1 MIEQLPGL
9 IVIVPLMASL
19 VAAASGWINRNY
31 PFIIAVATLAFTL
44 YASIIMLIKTAGGA
58 SMTYYMAG
66 WLPPVGISYKID
78 GLSALVL
85 TAIQATALLNLPV
98 SGIYVKNS
106 FDKREAPFYG
116 LYLLFITGLTGIVA
130 TEDAFNLYVLLEIS
144 SLTGYALIGRGTSR
158 SSLAALNYLIIGSI
172 GASFY
177 LLGVGY
183 IYIKTGTL
191 NMGEIHSMLPMLKN
205 NSTII
210 MAFSLCAAG
219 ILTKAA
225 LFPMHG
231 WLPAAYSNAPNA
243 SIGIIAPLTT
253 KVMIYVLVRM
263 GLSIFG
269 AELIF
274 QSFHIS
280 WIMVN
285 FAAVSIIFAAFKALH
300 HTKLK
305 QILSYIIIMEVGY
318 MVGGFFTG
326 NPDGITGAS
335 IHIINDT
342 AMTLCLFI
350 AAGAIIS
357 RLHEDDIRHIK
368 GLFTKMPFTA
378 IGFIGG
384 GLAVIGIPPTCGFF
398 SKWYLIRGAFSAHQY
413 LFAGALIL
421 SSFINAL
428 IFFRIIE
435 AGFFSEDHNHDEAA
449 AHHTDDS
456 SLSEASVQVVIPLII
471 TLGVIIFLGLMTGKI
486 VDNYIS
492 ILI

>member
-9 IVIVPLMASL
+9 LVIVPLLAAL
-19 VAAASGWINRNY
+19 LAAASGWLNKNY
-31 PFIIAVATLAFTL
+31 PFIIAAFALVFTTG
-44 YASIIMLIKTAGGA
+44 ASITMLLKTAGGA
-58 SMTYYMAG
+58 SLTYYMAG
-66 WLPPVGISYKID
+66 WPPPVGIAYKID
-78 GLSALVL
+78 GLSALVITIIQL
-85 TAIQATALLNLPV
+85 TALINLPV
-98 SGIYVKNS
+98 SRVHAQETLKT
-106 FDKREAPFYG
+106 KKAPFYG

-144 SLTGYALIGRGTSR
+144 SLTGYALIGMGNSR
-158 SSLAALNYLIIGSI
+158 SPLAALNYLMIGSV

-191 NMGEIHSMLPMLKN
+191 NMSEIHQMISPALSG

-210 MAFSLCAAG
+210 MAFSLCVAG
-219 ILTKAA
+219 VLTKAA

-253 KVMIYVLVRM
+253 KVMIYILIRL
-263 GLSIFG
+263 GISIFG
-269 AELIF
+269 TELVIE
-274 QSFHIS
+274 SFNLS
-280 WIMVN
+280 NVMVN
-285 FAAVSIIFAAFKALH
+285 FAAIAILAAAFKALF

-305 QILSYIIIMEVGY
+305 KILSYIIIMEVAY

-326 NPDGITGAS
+326 TQDGITGAA
-335 IHIINDT
+335 IHIINDA

-350 AAGAIIS
+350 AAGAITTK
-357 RLHEDDIRHIK
+357 LYEDDIRNFK
-368 GLFTKMPFTA
+368 GIFTKMPFTS

-384 GLAVIGIPPTCGFF
+384 ALSVIGIPPTCGFF
-398 SKWYLIRGAFSAHQY
+398 SKWYLIKGAFAAHQF
-413 LFAGALIL
+413 LFAGALIA
-421 SSFINAL
+421 SSFINAV

-435 AGFFSEDHNHDEAA
+435 IGFFGHDHHEEDHGHAPGPVME
-449 AHHTDDS
+449 
-456 SLSEASVQVVIPLII
+456 EASIQIVVPLLLSLGLII
-471 TLGVIIFLGLMTGKI
+471 GLGLMTGKI
-486 VDNYIS
+486 VENYIS

>member
-9 IVIVPLMASL
+9 IVIVPLLAAL
-19 VAAASGWINRNY
+19 VAAASGWINKNY
-31 PFIIAVATLAFTL
+31 PFIISAAALIFTVF
-44 YASIIMLIKTAGGA
+44 ASILMLIKTAGGNA
-58 SMTYYMAG
+58 LIYYMAG
-66 WLPPVGISYKID
+66 WPPPIGIAYKID

-85 TAIQATALLNLPV
+85 AAIQITALLNLPV
-98 SGIYVKNS
+98 ARNYVNLNFQHK
-106 FDKREAPFYG
+106 EAPFYG

-144 SLTGYALIGRGTSR
+144 SLTGYALIGMGNSR
-158 SSLAALNYLIIGSI
+158 SALAALNYLIIGSV

-191 NMGEIHSMLPMLKN
+191 NMGEIHSMLPALKDS
-205 NSTII
+205 STIV
-210 MAFSLCAAG
+210 MAFSLCVAG
-219 ILTKAA
+219 VLTKAA

-231 WLPAAYSNAPNA
+231 WLPGAYSNAPNA

-253 KVMIYVLVRM
+253 KVMIYVLVRL
-263 GLSIFG
+263 GISIFG
-269 AELIF
+269 TELVIE
-274 QSFHIS
+274 SFNIS
-280 WIMVN
+280 WYMVN
-285 FAAVSIIFAAFKALH
+285 FAALAIIAAAFKALH

-305 QILSYIIIMEVGY
+305 KILSYIIIMEVGY
-318 MVGGFFTG
+318 MAGGFFLG
-326 NPDGITGAS
+326 NKAGITGAS
-335 IHIINDT
+335 IHIINDA

-350 AAGAIIS
+350 AAGAITTK
-357 RLHEDDIRHIK
+357 LQEDDVRNLK
-368 GLFTKMPFTA
+368 GIFKKMPFTA

-398 SKWYLIRGAFSAHQY
+398 SKWYLIKGAFAANQF

-421 SSFINAL
+421 SSFINTV

-435 AGFFSEDHNHDEAA
+435 TGFFGSEHHHHEEDH
-449 AHHTDDS
+449 AHAQGS
-456 SLSEASVQVVIPLII
+456 SIAEASLQVVVPLLLSLGLII
-471 TLGVIIFLGLMTGKI
+471 GLGLMTGKI
-486 VDNYIS
+486 VENYIS